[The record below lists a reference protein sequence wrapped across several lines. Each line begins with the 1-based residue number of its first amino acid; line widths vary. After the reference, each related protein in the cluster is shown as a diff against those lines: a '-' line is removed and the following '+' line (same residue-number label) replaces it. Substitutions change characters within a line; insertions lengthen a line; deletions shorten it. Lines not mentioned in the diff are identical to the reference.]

1 MKNAFRLTLMFGL
14 VVFSAWTAAQVLLT
28 TRPPTGE
35 KEWPVVKEGTTR
47 KISPHVYVIPSES
60 VPRVPNVGIIVGAR
74 ATMIIDPGMGIL
86 SGQAVAREMA
96 KVSKN
101 TELDLVTTHLHPEHA
116 TGEGAFPTAKIV
128 RAKAQNQ
135 DIEEA
140 GREWIDI
147 FAKRSAELTEI
158 LKGAS
163 FRKPDE
169 IFDTEKTIDL
179 GGVRVRLMWAGP
191 AHTLGDTVFFVEGD
205 NVLFSGDLAM
215 KNIYPA
221 FAMPQSSMRAWL
233 ARLGELER
241 LPATQV
247 IGSHGDLAD
256 ASILKANR
264 ELLSTVQ
271 ARAAELKGE
280 GKSAYDAGRQLA
292 EEFKIKYKDWDQPIR
307 LIPAVAAAY
316 KEMP

>member
-1 MKNAFRLTLMFGL
+1 MRNCLRLATIVCLTA
-14 VVFSAWTAAQVLLT
+14 FSALTAAQVFLT
-28 TRPPTGE
+28 TRPPTGD
-35 KEWPVVKEGTTR
+35 KEWPVVKEGTTK

-60 VPRVPNVGIIVGAR
+60 VPRVPNVGIIVGSQ
-74 ATMIIDPGMGIL
+74 ATMIVDPGMGLL

-101 TELDLVTTHLHPEHA
+101 TELYLVTTHLHPEHT

-128 RAKAQNQ
+128 RSKAQNQ

-140 GREWIDI
+140 GMEWVGI
-147 FAKRSAELTEI
+147 FAKRSPELTEI

-169 IFDTEKTIDL
+169 IFDKEKTIDL

-191 AHTLGDTVFFVEGD
+191 AHTMGDTVFFVEGD

-215 KNIYPA
+215 KNIFPA
-221 FAMPQSSMRAWL
+221 FAMPQSNMRSWL
-233 ARLGELER
+233 ARLDELDR

-247 IGSHGDLAD
+247 VGSHGDLAD
-256 ASILKANR
+256 ASIIKANR
-264 ELLSTVQ
+264 DLLAAIQS
-271 ARAAELKGE
+271 RAIELKKD
-280 GKSAYDAGRQLA
+280 GKSADVAGKQLA
-292 EEFKIKYKDWDQPIR
+292 DEFKTRYKEWDQPVR
-307 LIPAVAAAY
+307 VIPAVAAVY